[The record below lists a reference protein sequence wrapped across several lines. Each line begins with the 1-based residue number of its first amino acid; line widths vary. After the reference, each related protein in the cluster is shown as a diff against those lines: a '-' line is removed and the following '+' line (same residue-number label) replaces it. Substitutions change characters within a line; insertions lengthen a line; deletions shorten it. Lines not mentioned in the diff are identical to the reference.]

1 MTLFVSKFFKF
12 VFLFVNSSS
21 VLGGEGPGGGWP
33 GGPLWRGVLNSL
45 RLDVVHQFCALMYLS

>member
-21 VLGGEGPGGGWP
+21 VLGGEGPGGV
-33 GGPLWRGVLNSL
+33 GPEVRCGEE
-45 RLDVVHQFCALMYLS
+45 F